1 MTTVGSHKQK
11 ENKSV
16 RNLIQAEKM
25 ILYSRFLSGLFLGCF
40 CQSATLVTAERDH
53 SCLVKDNFREMWCFR
68 QFTSLFFFTSFW
80 TLLGT
85 KVEAFA
91 PFSPINLLLRQLLTG
106 QFPRCWQLEALQV
119 HRQHL
124 SEQEWQPACQERGL
138 RSKAKRIL
146 LKKKK
151 QKNNLTSL
159 LYNWRA
165 LGINM
170 HVGTVSGT
178 VLHSDVCR
186 WELRWQCALSKE
198 SRTCSVNG
206 AGSGRLAINPKR
218 IEDSNLPLTAA
229 VTWSDLWRPANYL
242 SK

>member
-91 PFSPINLLLRQLLTG
+91 PFSPITLLLRQLLTG

-124 SEQEWQPACQERGL
+124 SEQEWQPACQEQGL

-146 LKKKK
+146 
-151 QKNNLTSL
+151 
-159 LYNWRA
+159 
-165 LGINM
+165 
-170 HVGTVSGT
+170 
-178 VLHSDVCR
+178 
-186 WELRWQCALSKE
+186 
-198 SRTCSVNG
+198 
-206 AGSGRLAINPKR
+206 
-218 IEDSNLPLTAA
+218 
-229 VTWSDLWRPANYL
+229 
-242 SK
+242 